1 MAGYSGK
8 SIVQKLGIKPGFCI
22 FVDGAPSAYESLVG
36 PLPAD
41 VKVTARPKP
50 PLHVVHVFATQAAGL
65 AGKLRSYR
73 AVIAPDGMI
82 WVSWP
87 KKSSGVA
94 TDVTENVVRNTA
106 LPLGLV
112 DIKVCAIDDIW
123 SGLKF
128 VIPKHQRK
136 SGPRKGDQPSKA
148 GRRVKRLK

>member
-8 SIVQKLGIKPGFCI
+8 SVVQKLGIKPGFRI
-22 FVDGAPSAYESLVG
+22 FTAGAPAAYRDIVG
-36 PLPAD
+36 ELPAD
-41 VKVTARPKP
+41 VTIVTRLKA
-50 PLHVVHVFATQAAGL
+50 PLDMVHVFATEAAGL
-65 AGKLRSYR
+65 AARLRGYR
-73 AVIAPDGMI
+73 AAVEPDGMI

-94 TDVTENVVRNTA
+94 TDLTDVVVRDTA

-128 VIPKHQRK
+128 VVPRDQRISRDK
-136 SGPRKGDQPSKA
+136 SGTRSA
-148 GRRVKRLK
+148 AC

>member
-8 SIVQKLGIKPGFCI
+8 SVVQKLGIKPGFCI
-22 FVDGAPSAYESLVG
+22 LVDGAPSAYGDLVG

-41 VKVTARPKP
+41 VKITTRLEP
-50 PLHVVHVFATQAAGL
+50 PLHMVHVFATQAAGL

-73 AVIAPDGMI
+73 AAVAPDGMI

-87 KKSSGVA
+87 KKSATLA
-94 TDVTENVVRNTA
+94 TDLTDVVVRDTA

-128 VIPKHQRK
+128 VIPKEQR
-136 SGPRKGDQPSKA
+136 
-148 GRRVKRLK
+148 